1 MKDYEINDETL
12 AIMPDDIWSSM
23 VLEDD
28 CKYEVTKTPLEILD
42 YSCKYFGS
50 SYPGRKDG
58 SKEILNSSYKL
69 PILVE
74 DTRNIIFFPTSSPL
88 DEGCSWISLSNIK
101 DYRKVGNNKT
111 EILFKNNKKITVDVS
126 YYSFN
131 NQVMRASRLESIIR
145 NRKEKPEKAN

>member
-1 MKDYEINDETL
+1 MKDYEINEETL
-12 AIMPDDIWSSM
+12 AIMPDDVWSSM

-28 CKYEVTKTPLEILD
+28 FKYEVNKTPLEILD

-58 SKEILNSSYKL
+58 SKNILNSSYKL
-69 PILVE
+69 PILIE
-74 DTRNIIFFPTSSPL
+74 DTKNIIFFPTSSPL
-88 DEGCSWISLSNIK
+88 DDECTWISLSNIK

-111 EILFKNNKKITVDVS
+111 EILFKNNKVITVNIS

-145 NRKEKPEKAN
+145 NRKEKAK

>member
-1 MKDYEINDETL
+1 MKDYEINEETL
-12 AIMPDDIWSSM
+12 AIMPDDVWSSM

-28 CKYEVTKTPLEILD
+28 FKYEVNKTPLEILD

-58 SKEILNSSYKL
+58 SKDILNSSYKL

-88 DEGCSWISLSNIK
+88 DDSCTWISLGNIK
-101 DYRKVGNNKT
+101 DYRKVGKNKT
-111 EILFKNNKKITVDVS
+111 EILFKNNKVVTVDVS

-145 NRKEKPEKAN
+145 NRKEKAK

>member
-1 MKDYEINDETL
+1 MIQTL
-12 AIMPDDIWSSM
+12 AIMPDDVWSSM

-28 CKYEVTKTPLEILD
+28 FKYEVNKTPLEILD

-58 SKEILNSSYKL
+58 SKDILNSSYKL

-88 DEGCSWISLSNIK
+88 DDSCTWISLGNIK
-101 DYRKVGNNKT
+101 DYRKVGKNKT
-111 EILFKNNKKITVDVS
+111 EILFKNNKVMTVDVS

-145 NRKEKPEKAN
+145 NRKEKAK

>member
-1 MKDYEINDETL
+1 MKDYEINEETL
-12 AIMPDDIWSSM
+12 AIMPDDVWSSM

-28 CKYEVTKTPLEILD
+28 FKYEVNKTPLEILD

-58 SKEILNSSYKL
+58 SKDILNSSYKL

-88 DEGCSWISLSNIK
+88 DDSCTWISLGNIK
-101 DYRKVGNNKT
+101 DYRKVGKNKT
-111 EILFKNNKKITVDVS
+111 EILFKNNKAMTVDVS

-145 NRKEKPEKAN
+145 NRKEKAK

>member
-1 MKDYEINDETL
+1 MKDYEINEETL
-12 AIMPDDIWSSM
+12 AIMPDDVWSSM

-28 CKYEVTKTPLEILD
+28 FKYEVNKTPLEILD

-58 SKEILNSSYKL
+58 SKDILNSSYKL

-88 DEGCSWISLSNIK
+88 DDSCTWISLGNIK
-101 DYRKVGNNKT
+101 DYRKVGKNKT
-111 EILFKNNKKITVDVS
+111 EILFKNNKVMTVDVS

-131 NQVMRASRLESIIR
+131 N
-145 NRKEKPEKAN
+145 

>member
-1 MKDYEINDETL
+1 MKDYEINEETL
-12 AIMPDDIWSSM
+12 AIMPDDVWSSM

-28 CKYEVTKTPLEILD
+28 FKYEVNKTPLEILD

-58 SKEILNSSYKL
+58 SKDILNSSYKL

-88 DEGCSWISLSNIK
+88 DDSCTWISLGNIK
-101 DYRKVGNNKT
+101 DYRKVGKNKT
-111 EILFKNNKKITVDVS
+111 EILFKNNKVMTVDVS

-145 NRKEKPEKAN
+145 NRKEKAK

>member
-1 MKDYEINDETL
+1 MKDYEINEETL
-12 AIMPDDIWSSM
+12 AIMPDDVWSSM

-28 CKYEVTKTPLEILD
+28 FKYEINKTPLEILD

-58 SKEILNSSYKL
+58 SKDILNSSYKL

-88 DEGCSWISLSNIK
+88 DDSCTWISLGNIK
-101 DYRKVGNNKT
+101 DYRKVGKNKT
-111 EILFKNNKKITVDVS
+111 EILFKNNKVMTVDVS

-145 NRKEKPEKAN
+145 NRKEKAK

>member
-1 MKDYEINDETL
+1 MKDYEINEETL
-12 AIMPDDIWSSM
+12 AIMPDDVWSSM

-28 CKYEVTKTPLEILD
+28 FKYEVNKTPLEILD

-58 SKEILNSSYKL
+58 SKDILNSSYKL

-88 DEGCSWISLSNIK
+88 DDSCTWISLGNIK
-101 DYRKVGNNKT
+101 DYRKVGKNKT
-111 EILFKNNKKITVDVS
+111 EILFKNNKVMTVDVS

-145 NRKEKPEKAN
+145 NRKEKAN

>member
-1 MKDYEINDETL
+1 MKDYEINEETL
-12 AIMPDDIWSSM
+12 AIMPDDVWSSM

-28 CKYEVTKTPLEILD
+28 FKYEVNKTPLEILD

-58 SKEILNSSYKL
+58 SKDILNSSYKL

-88 DEGCSWISLSNIK
+88 DDSCTWISLGNIK
-101 DYRKVGNNKT
+101 DYRKVGKNKT
-111 EILFKNNKKITVDVS
+111 EILFKNNKVMTVDVS

-145 NRKEKPEKAN
+145 NRKQKAK

>member
-12 AIMPDDIWSSM
+12 AIMPDDVWKSM

-28 CKYEVTKTPLEILD
+28 YKYEVNKTPLEILD

-58 SKEILNSSYKL
+58 SKNILNSSYKL
-69 PILVE
+69 PILIE
-74 DTRNIIFFPTSSPL
+74 DTKNIIFFPTSSPL
-88 DEGCSWISLSNIK
+88 DDECTWISLSNIK

-111 EILFKNNKKITVDVS
+111 EILFKNNKVITVNIS

-145 NRKEKPEKAN
+145 NRKENVKF

>member
-12 AIMPDDIWSSM
+12 AIMPDDVWKSM

-28 CKYEVTKTPLEILD
+28 YKYEVNKTPLEILD

-58 SKEILNSSYKL
+58 SKNILNSSYKL
-69 PILVE
+69 PILIE
-74 DTRNIIFFPTSSPL
+74 DTKNIIFLPTSSPL
-88 DEGCSWISLSNIK
+88 DDECTWISLSNIK

-111 EILFKNNKKITVDVS
+111 EILFKNNKVITVNIS

-145 NRKEKPEKAN
+145 NRKEKAK

>member
-1 MKDYEINDETL
+1 MKDYEINEETL
-12 AIMPDDIWSSM
+12 AIMPDDVWSSM

-28 CKYEVTKTPLEILD
+28 FKYEVNKTPLEILD

-58 SKEILNSSYKL
+58 SKDILNSSYKL

-88 DEGCSWISLSNIK
+88 DDSCTWISLGNIK
-101 DYRKVGNNKT
+101 DYRKVGKNKT
-111 EILFKNNKKITVDVS
+111 EILFKNNKVMTVDVS

-131 NQVMRASRLESIIR
+131 NQVMRASRLESILR
-145 NRKEKPEKAN
+145 NRKEKAK

>member
-1 MKDYEINDETL
+1 
-12 AIMPDDIWSSM
+12 M

-28 CKYEVTKTPLEILD
+28 YKYEVNKTPLEILD

-58 SKEILNSSYKL
+58 SKNILNSSYKL
-69 PILVE
+69 PILIE
-74 DTRNIIFFPTSSPL
+74 DTKNIIFFPTSSPL
-88 DEGCSWISLSNIK
+88 DDECTWISLSNIK

-111 EILFKNNKKITVDVS
+111 EILFKNNKVITVNIS

-145 NRKEKPEKAN
+145 NRKEKAK

>member
-1 MKDYEINDETL
+1 MKDYEINEETL
-12 AIMPDDIWSSM
+12 AIMPDDVWSSM

-28 CKYEVTKTPLEILD
+28 FKYEVNKTPLEILD

-58 SKEILNSSYKL
+58 SKDILNSSYKL

-88 DEGCSWISLSNIK
+88 DDSCTWISLGNIK
-101 DYRKVGNNKT
+101 DYRKVGKNKT
-111 EILFKNNKKITVDVS
+111 EILFKNNKVMNVDVS
-126 YYSFN
+126 YYSLN

-145 NRKEKPEKAN
+145 NRKEKAK

>member
-12 AIMPDDIWSSM
+12 AIMPDDLWNSM
-23 VLEDD
+23 ILEDD
-28 CKYEVTKTPLEILD
+28 YKYEVNKTPLEILD

-58 SKEILNSSYKL
+58 SKDILNSSYKL

-88 DEGCSWISLSNIK
+88 DDNCIWISLSNIK
-101 DYRKVGNNKT
+101 DYKKVDKNKT
-111 EILFKNNKKITVDVS
+111 EILFKNNKAIIVDVS

-145 NRKEKPEKAN
+145 TRKEKAK

>member
-1 MKDYEINDETL
+1 MKDYEINEETF
-12 AIMPDDIWSSM
+12 AIMPDDVWSSM

-28 CKYEVTKTPLEILD
+28 FKYEVNKTPLEILD

-58 SKEILNSSYKL
+58 SKDILNSSYKL

-88 DEGCSWISLSNIK
+88 DDSCTWISLGNIK
-101 DYRKVGNNKT
+101 DYRKVGKSKT
-111 EILFKNNKKITVDVS
+111 EILFKNNKVMTVDVS

-145 NRKEKPEKAN
+145 NRKEKAK

>member
-1 MKDYEINDETL
+1 MKDYEINEETL
-12 AIMPDDIWSSM
+12 AIMPDDVWSSM

-28 CKYEVTKTPLEILD
+28 FKYEVNKTPLEILD

-58 SKEILNSSYKL
+58 SKDILNSSYKL

-88 DEGCSWISLSNIK
+88 DDGCTWISLGNIK
-101 DYRKVGNNKT
+101 DYRKVGKNKT
-111 EILFKNNKKITVDVS
+111 EILFKNNKVMTVDVS

-145 NRKEKPEKAN
+145 NRKEKAK

>member
-23 VLEDD
+23 VFEDD

>member
-12 AIMPDDIWSSM
+12 AIMPDDVWKSM

-28 CKYEVTKTPLEILD
+28 YKYEVNKTPLEILD

-58 SKEILNSSYKL
+58 SKNILNSSYKL
-69 PILVE
+69 PILIE
-74 DTRNIIFFPTSSPL
+74 DTKNIIFFPTSSPL
-88 DEGCSWISLSNIK
+88 DDECTWISLSNIK

-111 EILFKNNKKITVDVS
+111 EILFKNNKVITVNIS

-145 NRKEKPEKAN
+145 NRKEKAK

>member
-1 MKDYEINDETL
+1 MKDYEINEETL
-12 AIMPDDIWSSM
+12 AIMPDDVWSSM

-28 CKYEVTKTPLEILD
+28 FKYEVNKTPLEILD

-58 SKEILNSSYKL
+58 SKDILNSSYKL

-88 DEGCSWISLSNIK
+88 DDSCTWISLGNIK
-101 DYRKVGNNKT
+101 DYSKVGKNKR
-111 EILFKNNKKITVDVS
+111 EILFKNNKVMTVDVS

-145 NRKEKPEKAN
+145 NRKEKAK

>member
-12 AIMPDDIWSSM
+12 AIMPDDLWNSM

-28 CKYEVTKTPLEILD
+28 YKYEVNKTPLEILD

-58 SKEILNSSYKL
+58 SKDILNSSYKL

-88 DEGCSWISLSNIK
+88 DDNCIWISLSNIK
-101 DYRKVGNNKT
+101 DYKKVDKNKT
-111 EILFKNNKKITVDVS
+111 EILFKNNKVIIVDVS

-145 NRKEKPEKAN
+145 TRKEKAK

>member
-131 NQVMRASRLESIIR
+131 NQVMRASRLESITR
-145 NRKEKPEKAN
+145 NRREKAEKAK

>member
-1 MKDYEINDETL
+1 MKDYEINEETL
-12 AIMPDDIWSSM
+12 AIMPDDVWSSM

-28 CKYEVTKTPLEILD
+28 FKYEVNKTPLEILD
-42 YSCKYFGS
+42 YSCKHFGS

-58 SKEILNSSYKL
+58 SKDILNSSYKL

-88 DEGCSWISLSNIK
+88 DDSCTWISLGNIK
-101 DYRKVGNNKT
+101 DYRKVGKNKT
-111 EILFKNNKKITVDVS
+111 EILFKNNKVMTVDVS

-145 NRKEKPEKAN
+145 NRKEKAK